1 MLPPGTKTKTQRDK
15 PAAALAELSGPPLTR
30 LSSVFGQHK
39 TNTSPVRDGV
49 QHAANTDETALPGI
63 GRHNC

>member
-1 MLPPGTKTKTQRDK
+1 MKTQRDK
-15 PAAALAELSGPPLTR
+15 PAAALTELSGPPLTW
-30 LSSVFGQHK
+30 LSSVFALTQ
-39 TNTSPVRDGV
+39 TTTSPVREGV